1 MKKPLKE
8 TLKKIGGSHLLRE
21 QDALFPVRV
30 DMHVDFTTDKSNEE
44 KFVED
49 VEKAIQGVIDKSGV
63 DVTWTVNDY
72 SMNLETID
80 LNK

>member
-8 TLKKIGGSHLLRE
+8 QLKKIGGGHLLNE

-30 DMHVDFTTDKSNEE
+30 DMQVDFTTDKSNEE

-72 SMNLETID
+72 SMNIETTD